1 MLENE
6 KKRIAENNSS
16 KKAQVGESDLSG
28 ITMNERI
35 ERVRARRKEMTREM
49 VDFYIAEMGAGI
61 HKLPELEGSTPS

>member
-28 ITMNERI
+28 LTMNERI
-35 ERVRARRKEMTREM
+35 ERVRARRKELTREM
-49 VDFYIAEMGAGI
+49 PVPVRIERIRSQLGLTGTVCP
-61 HKLPELEGSTPS
+61 L